1 MNWET
6 VAIPASAL
14 DIVKT
19 LRAAGFRSLLAGG
32 CVRDLALGLE
42 PADFDIATDAP
53 AEQVQ
58 RLFEHTVAVMGDES
72 ALYPVPSAGPGAAG
86 NIRDEA
92 TLSNCEGGRR
102 SGDTGPRPRIGV
114 CPGAWPR
121 QAPVPEMPPGT
132 AAPGDR
138 LSLA

>member
-14 DIVKT
+14 DIVRT

-53 AEQVQ
+53 PEQVQ
-58 RLFEHTVAVMGDES
+58 RLFEHTVAVGIAFGIITVIAGDGS
-72 ALYPVPSAGPGAAG
+72 HYDCLLYTS
-86 NIRDEA
+86 
-92 TLSNCEGGRR
+92 
-102 SGDTGPRPRIGV
+102 PRPR
-114 CPGAWPR
+114 
-121 QAPVPEMPPGT
+121 
-132 AAPGDR
+132 DR
-138 LSLA
+138 G